1 MIAGQL
7 LDAVTRSS
15 GMEDVVDGPA
25 FHIES
30 TYVPTN
36 SLARRID
43 QLTRIF
49 YGCLAALVTA
59 PTDLTSVQLEPGP
72 GELDKSIFGGVS
84 TYLSTSVSE

>member
-49 YGCLAALVTA
+49 YGCLAALVN
-59 PTDLTSVQLEPGP
+59 PHRPY
-72 GELDKSIFGGVS
+72 VS
-84 TYLSTSVSE
+84 